1 MAFKAIDGQDFY
13 FDEEGRLVIVFEEGE
28 IAPNSMGMPTFVI
41 PARVTAPSAAEGGLL
56 EGGEV

>member
-28 IAPNSMGMPTFVI
+28 IAPNNMGMPTFVI